1 MEDRREGV
9 REAMVE
15 RGSSMRQKALSI
27 AAKRKQEYLG
37 ARVPKVLREKILMR
51 ADMLGIP
58 VSILIRNILTDYI
71 ENLADEVPFEELA
84 SARLR
89 ESDDKNKKVFDE
101 VIGWEKLTLNKE
113 VVCKC
118 CTKQLNKG
126 DEVVFGIVPGKSHV
140 ILCKQ
145 CKSLEGIG

>member
-1 MEDRREGV
+1 MEDRREDV
-9 REAMVE
+9 RKAVAE
-15 RGSSMRQKALSI
+15 RGSSMRQQALSI

-71 ENLADEVPFEELA
+71 ENLADEELP

-89 ESDDKNKKVFDE
+89 EPDGKNKKAFDE
-101 VIGWEKLTLNKE
+101 VIGWEKLMLNKE
-113 VVCKC
+113 VVCTC

-145 CKSLEGIG
+145 CKTLEGIG